1 MTSTS
6 TSAFSSAELASNVAT
21 IHRVSSKR
29 IVSASAHG
37 WNGDVLERI
46 DELVKL
52 PTNWNGYG
60 AEGVSFQTANFAMS
74 MLASACPQSAPKPQI
89 VPGVDG
95 DLQVEWHSLEYD
107 IELHVRAPFDVGA
120 TRISGD
126 EVEEVELRNEF
137 SIVARWLNDM
147 ETAVAARAAA
157 A

>member
-1 MTSTS
+1 MTATS
-6 TSAFSSAELASNVAT
+6 TSAFSSAELASNVTALN
-21 IHRVSSKR
+21 H
-29 IVSASAHG
+29 VSAKRVVSATLHG
-37 WNGDVLERI
+37 WNDEVLERV

-52 PTNWNGYG
+52 PKNWNGYG

-89 VPGVDG
+89 VPGINS

-107 IELHVRAPFDVGA
+107 IELHVRAPFDVVA

-137 SIVARWLNDM
+137 SIVARWLNEM
-147 ETAVAARAAA
+147 ETAVAARRAAA
-157 A
+157 